1 MIDNQTTKLN
11 YETVMKWNE
20 LTNSNS
26 PSAQI
31 EGDSLCLP
39 VFRQA
44 NGTLLA
50 ALISKLA

>member
-1 MIDNQTTKLN
+1 MINKQTTKLIN
-11 YETVMKWNE
+11 ETVMKWNE

-39 VFRQA
+39 VSRQA
-44 NGTLLA
+44 KAPLDCL
-50 ALISKLA
+50 